1 MDQPSVFHIK
11 TPSGAD
17 KALLCAK
24 SAVLIEVGTGR
35 VFDYCDFAERGLA
48 ISLSDHM
55 QTYPSPAIAHTGKF
69 WGHISCSTQLNSR
82 FPLIQFHPID
92 DVLED
97 DWKPIQPSLD
107 RLTSYVRRG
116 LAYQR
121 KRAVYMAMHPLLIR
135 HAPIGRLDA
144 DTIELIIRR
153 AL

>member
-1 MDQPSVFHIK
+1 MDQPSVYHIK

-24 SAVLIEVGTGR
+24 SAVLIEAGTGK
-35 VFDYCDFAERGLA
+35 VFDYCNFATSGLA

-55 QTYPSPAIAHTGKF
+55 QTYPSPALAHTGEF
-69 WGHISCSTQLNSR
+69 WGYISCSTQLNSR
-82 FPLIQFHPID
+82 FPLIQFRVID

-121 KRAVYMAMHPLLIR
+121 KLAVV
-135 HAPIGRLDA
+135 HAPTTHQARLD
-144 DTIELIIRR
+144 R
-153 AL
+153 